1 MGFKPTFIL
10 LLLSAFLNCAS
21 SQGTELRLATQ
32 PKGSSLTALGE
43 PYVRCAL
50 KYLKQP
56 YTLDRIP
63 WKRAQESTEQGHYDG
78 FFMASKNKTRDK
90 YATLSNEIISIKWLF
105 VTLQQN
111 VIYPTQASFYNL
123 KFSADLGSARH
134 QWLKKL
140 KDNGTITQQIE
151 TPSDPA
157 STLKMLLVKRVDVA
171 LMNSVTLENLISPL
185 GIDKQILATY
195 LAYKKPTGV
204 YFSHDFIK
212 KSPAFIKRFNHA
224 LTECKEIKI
233 SH

>member
-1 MGFKPTFIL
+1 M
-10 LLLSAFLNCAS
+10 N
-21 SQGTELRLATQ
+21 
-32 PKGSSLTALGE
+32 
-43 PYVRCAL
+43 
-50 KYLKQP
+50 
-56 YTLDRIP
+56 
-63 WKRAQESTEQGHYDG
+63 
-78 FFMASKNKTRDK
+78 SK
-90 YATLSNEIISIKWLF
+90 IISKKWLF

-111 VIYPTQASFYNL
+111 AVSPTQANFYNL

-134 QWLKKL
+134 QWLKTL

-171 LMNSVTLENLISPL
+171 LMNSVTLKNLITTL
-185 GIDKQILATY
+185 GIDKQKISTY
-195 LAYKKPTGV
+195 LAYEKPTGV

-212 KSPAFIKRFNHA
+212 KSPAFIKQFNHA